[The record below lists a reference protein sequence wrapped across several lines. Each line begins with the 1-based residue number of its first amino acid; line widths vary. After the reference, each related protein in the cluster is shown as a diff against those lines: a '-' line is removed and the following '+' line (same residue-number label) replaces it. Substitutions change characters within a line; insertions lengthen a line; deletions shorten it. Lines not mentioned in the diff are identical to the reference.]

1 MTPPASRPASQEDA
15 LTETPVPQDP
25 RAVTEQD
32 LDTLSRQLGRPVRD
46 VVEVGARCVCGNPL
60 VATTAPRL
68 SNGIPFPT
76 TFYLTHPVLT
86 AAVSRLE
93 AGGLMAEM
101 NDRLAADPE
110 LAAAHRA
117 AHEAYLAERERIR
130 VASGTGEVPEIAHV
144 SAGGLPDRV
153 KCLHALVGHALA
165 AGPGVDPLGDEAI
178 AAVAEWW
185 TPGVCA
191 CTGAWD
197 EAAPVPTRDL
207 SRHVKHLEHVERLER
222 VTVAGVDCGTNS
234 IRLLIARPAGA
245 EDAAE
250 PAGLPAGAP
259 LEDVVREMRVVRLG
273 EGVDATGAF
282 SEAALERTFAA
293 VDEYAHLV
301 KRHHAGRVRFVATS
315 ASRDVSNREAF
326 VQGVAERL
334 GVEPEVISGEEEAR
348 LSFAGAVSAVDVSA
362 LDDDA
367 LVLVVDLGG
376 GSTEFVVGTPAGEV
390 VDAVSMDMGC
400 VRFTERF
407 GLAGSAAADGVAAAR
422 AAVERVMDDVAAR
435 LPLERVGAAVGVAGT
450 VTTVTAE
457 ALGLAEY
464 DPAAIHGAV
473 LPVER
478 LRAAAEALLTA
489 DREER
494 AARGFMHPGRVD
506 VIGAGSLIWSTV
518 LARVA
523 AASGVTEA
531 VTSEHDILDGIVLSL
546 RG

>member
-1 MTPPASRPASQEDA
+1 M
-15 LTETPVPQDP
+15 TETPVPQDP

-46 VVEVGARCVCGNPL
+46 VVEVGARCVCGKPL

-101 NDRLAADPE
+101 NDRLATDPE

-130 VASGTGEVPEIAHV
+130 VASGTGEVPEIEHV

-191 CTGAWD
+191 CAGAWD

-207 SRHVKHLEHVERLER
+207 SRHVKHLERVERLER

-250 PAGLPAGAP
+250 PADLPAGAP

-315 ASRDVSNREAF
+315 ASRDASNRETF

-422 AAVERVMDDVAAR
+422 AAVEQVMDDVAAR

-506 VIGAGSLIWSTV
+506 VIRAGSLIWSTV

-531 VTSEHDILDGIVLSL
+531 VTSEHDILDGIALSL

>member
-1 MTPPASRPASQEDA
+1 M
-15 LTETPVPQDP
+15 TETPAPQDP

-191 CTGAWD
+191 CAGAWD

-207 SRHVKHLEHVERLER
+207 SRHVKHLERVERLER

-326 VQGVAERL
+326 VQGVSERL

-422 AAVERVMDDVAAR
+422 AAVEQVMDDVAAR

-531 VTSEHDILDGIVLSL
+531 VTSEHDILDGIALSL